1 MPRAIWKGA
10 ISFGM
15 VIIPVS
21 VASVVDEKD
30 VRFSLLHK
38 TCLTRPKQ
46 QRWCEV
52 DEEVVPYEDLV
63 RAYEWAPDEW
73 IVMDDTDFEKVQ
85 VESSRRIDIQEFV
98 PLEQIDPVFFDNSYF
113 LYPDKVGAKA
123 YQLLRRALEEDQRVG
138 IAKVT
143 MRQREYL
150 CAVRL
155 YQDAL
160 MLNTLFYADEVRAV
174 ESEALD
180 ADKNAVS
187 DAEVEMAKTLIGMMA
202 TDYDPTKYGDQYREG
217 LLEIIDTKREGKVI
231 ELKPAKPSAGPA
243 IDLTAALRASLEAQR
258 KTTTVTL
265 EPEADTAPKRARKKA
280 S

>member
-38 TCLTRPKQ
+38 KCLTRPKQ

-52 DEEVVPYEDLV
+52 DEEVVAYDDLV
-63 RAYEWAPDEW
+63 RGYEWAPDEW
-73 IVMDDTDFEKVQ
+73 IVMDEGDFEKVQ

-123 YQLLRRALEEDQRVG
+123 YQLLRRALDSDKRVG

-155 YQDAL
+155 YQEAL
-160 MLNTLFYADEVRAV
+160 LLNTLHYGDEIRAV
-174 ESEALD
+174 EQEALD
-180 ADKNAVS
+180 AEKNAVS
-187 DAEVEMAKTLIGMMA
+187 DAEVEMAKTLIGMMTGEFDA
-202 TDYDPTKYGDQYREG
+202 TKYQDAYREG
-217 LLEIIDTKREGKVI
+217 LLDIIERKRDGKVV
-231 ELKPAKPSAGPA
+231 ELKAPQATSRPA
-243 IDLTAALRASLEAQR
+243 IDLTAALRASLDAQR
-258 KTTTVTL
+258 KTTTVQL
-265 EPEADTAPKRARKKA
+265 EPEAEAAPKRARKKA